1 MDSALLVKFLAPCLP
16 FLLKAG
22 NKVVEGALQTL
33 GEDVWRKATAVWGKL
48 QPKLEVKPL
57 AKGAVEEL
65 ANSPDDPDALDV
77 LQKQLKKLLEQE
89 PELAKDLAELL
100 KKKPEGITKKSG
112 NINAGRDAIFSSG
125 DLTFTSR
132 DSNISIGTA
141 RDVNLGDNPPTQ
153 K

>member
-48 QPKLEVKPL
+48 QPKLEAKPL

-100 KKKPEGITKKSG
+100 GKKTEEITEKPGA
-112 NINAGRDAIFSSG
+112 INAGGNVIFIGS
-125 DLTFTSR
+125 DQKV
-132 DSNISIGTA
+132 DQKESNISIGQA
-141 RDVNLGDNPPTQ
+141 GGNVNINKPPTQ